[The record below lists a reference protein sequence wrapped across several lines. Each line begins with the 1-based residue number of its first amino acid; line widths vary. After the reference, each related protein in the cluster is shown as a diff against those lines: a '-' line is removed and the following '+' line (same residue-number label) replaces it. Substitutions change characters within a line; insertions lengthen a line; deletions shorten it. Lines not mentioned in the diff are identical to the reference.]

1 MTGNTM
7 RALNVVEVAAL
18 FSLRSFGPA
27 WAVAA
32 ALAAGIALPPMP
44 LLRFTYIAFAVVLL
58 LIVWLKLRGEQL
70 ATFGLVTPR
79 WLRTIALGLLLTMV
93 QIIVTNLL
101 DRFVE
106 PYLVAWFGANPNLA
120 QETFAEIKG
129 NLPLYLMIVPVV
141 WLFAAFGEEFLYR
154 GYLMTRLAE
163 IFGGGRMAWAAANF
177 GQAVM
182 FALAHWYQGLTGM
195 VTIGVVAIVTGIAT
209 FAWGRNLWPAIIA
222 HGITNTIGFT
232 LLYLGRPISG

>member
-1 MTGNTM
+1 MTGTAI
-7 RALNVVEVAAL
+7 RALNAVEVAAF

-32 ALAAGIALPPMP
+32 ALAAGIVLPPMP

-79 WLRTIALGLLLTMV
+79 WLRVIALGVVLTV
-93 QIIVTNLL
+93 IQIVVTNLISQ
-101 DRFVE
+101 FVE
-106 PYLVAWFGANPNLA
+106 PYLVTWFGANPNLA

-163 IFGGGRMAWAAANF
+163 IFGGGRMAWAAANV
-177 GQAVM
+177 GQAAM

-195 VTIGVVAIVTGIAT
+195 VTIGLVAIVTGIAT
-209 FAWGRNLWPAIIA
+209 TAWGRNLWPAIIA

-232 LLYLGRPISG
+232 MLYLGVPIS